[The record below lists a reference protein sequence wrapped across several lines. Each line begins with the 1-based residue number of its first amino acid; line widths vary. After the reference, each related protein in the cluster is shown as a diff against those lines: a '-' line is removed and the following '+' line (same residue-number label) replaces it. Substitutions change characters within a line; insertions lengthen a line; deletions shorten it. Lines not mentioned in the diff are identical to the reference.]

1 MSESVPDRDKQSSD
15 TMGPKKANEKGK
27 PHLALMFS
35 QLIGGRPASRGCGDT
50 CSGSGFLSKKKIITC
65 PRRKEEVKKSAQM
78 AHMAITELHVEC
90 GRS

>member
-1 MSESVPDRDKQSSD
+1 MWR
-15 TMGPKKANEKGK
+15 
-27 PHLALMFS
+27 HLIRLLF
-35 QLIGGRPASRGCGDT
+35 T
-50 CSGSGFLSKKKIITC
+50 FLSKKNIITC